1 MNKRVVK
8 KENLQVYNY
17 IKTRE
22 FLLPL
27 FIIIILFFF
36 IFSSNILN
44 VSADNHLK
52 KEKLV
57 TSIRVEKGDT
67 LWSIA
72 KEHMTKEY
80 KDLNDY
86 INEIKHTNGL
96 YSDTIHEGRYIIVPY
111 YSSTVNGK

>member
-8 KENLQVYNY
+8 KQNLQVYN
-17 IKTRE
+17 IFKTKE

-27 FIIIILFFF
+27 LIIIVLFFL
-36 IFSSNILN
+36 IFSSSVLN
-44 VSADNHLK
+44 VSADNHNR

-86 INEIKHTNGL
+86 INEIKDTNGL